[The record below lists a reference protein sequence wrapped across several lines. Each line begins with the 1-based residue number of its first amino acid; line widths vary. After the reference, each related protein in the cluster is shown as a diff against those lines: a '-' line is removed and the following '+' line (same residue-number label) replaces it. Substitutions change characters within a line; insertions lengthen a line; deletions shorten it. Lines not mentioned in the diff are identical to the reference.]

1 MAILKRLDPN
11 ANSFHA
17 NGHKYLIH
25 GSLSIARY
33 REFER
38 LQVIAGFGADYQTL
52 YQRVSKA
59 YGEINQMKAADAAVT
74 LNSVL
79 EGLNRPLSGQEP
91 PMLMLCS
98 LFIAREEEELSRW
111 TESEAIE
118 KIRDWELEGYD
129 TGDFFNLALRS
140 VRLFHNAYAAP
151 SLSFSEESQ

>member
-1 MAILKRLDPN
+1 MAELKRLDPTAN
-11 ANSFHA
+11 AFQA
-17 NGHKYLIH
+17 NGHKYLVH

-38 LQVIAGFGADYQTL
+38 LQVVAGFGADYQTL

-74 LNSVL
+74 LNGVL

-98 LFIAREEEELSRW
+98 LFIAREDEDLSRW
-111 TESEAIE
+111 AEAEAIE
-118 KIRDWELEGYD
+118 KIRDWEAEGYD

-151 SLSFSEESQ
+151 SPNTSEESQ